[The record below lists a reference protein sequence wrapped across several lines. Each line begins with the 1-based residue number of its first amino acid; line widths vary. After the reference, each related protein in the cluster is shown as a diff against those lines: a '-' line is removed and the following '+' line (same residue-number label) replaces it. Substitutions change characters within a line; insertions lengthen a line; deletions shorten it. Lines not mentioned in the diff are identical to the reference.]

1 LGRRPEQ
8 PGVQLALFSG
18 KIVVMTAKTP
28 DFSCDLTAFAIRV
41 YNNRVAEVVNLTPHA
56 ISLANEAGEI
66 IATFPPSGEV
76 ARLTTDSVEVGSL
89 LGAPI
94 KKTVY
99 GEVSGVPDPQEG
111 VVYLVSALV
120 AQATKREDVVA
131 PDTGPSAVRNADGQ
145 VVAVRG
151 FITF

>member
-1 LGRRPEQ
+1 MKL
-8 PGVQLALFSG
+8 
-18 KIVVMTAKTP
+18 
-28 DFSCDLTAFAIRV
+28 
-41 YNNRVAEVVNLTPHA
+41 
-56 ISLANEAGEI
+56 
-66 IATFPPSGEV
+66 PPSGEV
-76 ARLTTDSVEVGSL
+76 ARLSTTSVDVGTL